1 MIVTNALI
9 PNGEQI
15 SALAADDRPEPITM
29 LNLLKFRAKA
39 AYPDGRDPE
48 LSGRD
53 AYQRYADRMVP
64 YVESRGAH
72 VVFMGDIRALVVG
85 EVGENWDTAA
95 LVQYPSAREFL
106 SIAMSPEVHEF
117 SVDRE
122 AGLEGQLLLMVGPR
136 NPA

>member
-1 MIVTNALI
+1 MIVTNALT
-9 PNGEQI
+9 PSGEQI

-64 YVESRGAH
+64 YVESRGAR

-85 EVGENWDTAA
+85 EVGEHWDTAA
-95 LVQYPSAREFL
+95 LVEYPSAREFL

-136 NPA
+136 NQA

>member
-64 YVESRGAH
+64 YVESRGAR

-136 NPA
+136 DPA